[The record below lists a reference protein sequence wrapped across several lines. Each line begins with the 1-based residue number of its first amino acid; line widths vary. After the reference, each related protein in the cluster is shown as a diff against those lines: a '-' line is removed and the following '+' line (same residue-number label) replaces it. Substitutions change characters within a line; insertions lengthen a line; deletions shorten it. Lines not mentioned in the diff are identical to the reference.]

1 MNNKALHTEMR
12 SVPCERGT
20 LTYLLTR
27 KKVKNV
33 NLRIKSDGR
42 ILVSANTRVSTA
54 FIDDFVQRNQE
65 YIFRIL
71 EKFRERQQA
80 NPMTPKQYVSGEDF
94 MILGKHLTLEVLE
107 IKEGR
112 AASGQRAA
120 GEAAGETTVQA
131 MIGKI
136 VKTTKAN
143 EAVWVEGS
151 VLFLLVK
158 ETNNL
163 KRKEKLINDWLKTIQ
178 RETFDQICRE
188 IYPLFQKYGIAYPEI
203 KIRKMTSRWGSCQPT
218 RGIITLNSKLIEAP
232 RASIEYVVLHEF
244 SHFIHPNHSRDFYNF
259 VATLMPDWKERKAAL
274 PV

>member
-71 EKFRERQQA
+71 EKFRERQQS

-94 MILGKHLTLEVLE
+94 MILGKHLTLEVQEL
-107 IKEGR
+107 KEGR
-112 AASGQRAA
+112 AVSGQRAA
-120 GEAAGETTVQA
+120 GEA
-131 MIGKI
+131 
-136 VKTTKAN
+136 
-143 EAVWVEGS
+143 VWVEDS
-151 VLFLLVK
+151 KLFLLVK
-158 ETNNL
+158 DTNNL
-163 KRKEKLINDWLKTIQ
+163 KRKEKLINDWLKKLQ

-188 IYPLFQKYGIAYPEI
+188 IYPLFQKYGIAYPQI

-218 RGIITLNSKLIEAP
+218 RGIITLNSRLIEAP

-244 SHFIHPNHSRDFYNF
+244 SHFIHPNHSKAFYGF
-259 VATLMPDWKERKAAL
+259 VAALMPDWKERKAKLYEAS
-274 PV
+274 